1 MTMKILTSA
10 MCVPFVLVA
19 RLVMCAL
26 DTVMYES
33 YYKRRREKYM
43 TELQNHVTREEEKG
57 GSTTGSMVKG
67 NVHFTISEVI
77 VLNRTLKR
85 LLTEKIKVVL

>member
-1 MTMKILTSA
+1 
-10 MCVPFVLVA
+10 
-19 RLVMCAL
+19 
-26 DTVMYES
+26 
-33 YYKRRREKYM
+33 M